1 MSVNI
6 SKCKELLKYCHLG
19 NVEKVIELLARDDV
33 DVNYTA
39 KVTRST
45 VFDEN
50 AITYA
55 AAAGHEDIVKLL
67 LENGA
72 NANCHYAYIKSPL
85 HQAIAN
91 GHTQAALAIIH
102 HGNLNFHEVL
112 GRGDGFDT
120 TGGVVVKHALK
131 NKFFDVALGL
141 LQSGACTV
149 PANFRGDDSF
159 YEGIIFELF
168 KYGDVSIIKE
178 ILANHKSAW
187 ENGWHAP
194 LAICLYSSPE
204 VVEAFIGAGG
214 RFDRVAERFSRGL
227 LEITRKDPDDTLSV
241 RKIFLEKVCNVTV
254 RDVLWIFA
262 KKNWKDIVGLLD
274 NDGDINIRGALGI
287 TPLMIAAQ
295 LGDEVLVGRMI
306 KAGADIT
313 AINDFG
319 GTALTMAVR
328 GGHEKVV
335 EKLTLVSKLALF
347 SDAVVNNDVD
357 TALEFVNL
365 RQIDV
370 NHADENGKNALMHAC
385 EAENLEMAEVV
396 LSKTLWTFD
405 LFNRYEDVAPA
416 EICADINATD
426 KNGNTA
432 LANSCINGKNAAVYF
447 LLKEK
452 ADVNCKNDDGDSAL
466 ALSCKSG
473 NIDAAQLILLSR
485 ANINEQNA
493 EGNTPLMISCANKD
507 ADMVELLMSGI
518 QRIKTTHS
526 NRGKVKYD
534 FANELDVDLM
544 NNSDQTALMLSYMGE
559 PNSDIINFVLS
570 AHPDDTGPFDTHG
583 GRIHYYGS
591 ASDGGN
597 DHRQDDMSAGIKKQR
612 TALLRKDHDG
622 EMQAIDDQEEVQ
634 LLPRE
639 DFMAFHAD
647 GGHYAVWNA
656 HAEQWSFAS
665 PSFGY
670 LL

>member
-1 MSVNI
+1 MRLNI
-6 SKCKELLKYCHLG
+6 VKCRELLQHSRLG
-19 NVEKVIELLARDDV
+19 NIEEVRQLLARDDV

-39 KVTRST
+39 KITRGTSL
-45 VFDEN
+45 EH

-67 LENGA
+67 LEKGA
-72 NANCHYAYIKSPL
+72 NANLHSTYEKSPL

-91 GHTQAALAIIH
+91 GHTQTALAIIH
-102 HGNLNFHEVL
+102 HGNLNFQQVHWVNGNLE
-112 GRGDGFDT
+112 T
-120 TGGVVVKHALK
+120 TGGVVVKYALE

-141 LQSGACTV
+141 LQSGVCTA
-149 PANFRGDDSF
+149 PANITGNQ
-159 YEGIIFELF
+159 YLYTKIIFELF
-168 KYGDVSIIKE
+168 SHGDVSIIQE
-178 ILANHKSAW
+178 LMANHKSAW
-187 ENGWHAP
+187 ENNWAAP
-194 LAICLYSSPE
+194 YAMCQTSQPE
-204 VVEAFIGAGG
+204 VVKAYIEAGG
-214 RFDRVAERFSRGL
+214 GFDGVTHIFSQSL
-227 LEITRKDPDDTLSV
+227 LTIFRKDPGDTLSV

-262 KKNWKDIVGLLD
+262 NKNWKDIVGLLE

-328 GGHEKVV
+328 GGREKVV
-335 EKLTLVSKLALF
+335 EKLLLVSKLALF

-357 TALEFVNL
+357 TVREFVNL

-396 LSKTLWTFD
+396 LSHTLWNFD
-405 LFNRYEDVAPA
+405 LFNRYENFAPA
-416 EICADINATD
+416 EICADINAKD
-426 KNGNTA
+426 ENGNTA
-432 LANSCINGKNAAVYF
+432 LANSCINGKNAAVEF
-447 LLKEK
+447 LLNKK
-452 ADVNCKNDDGDSAL
+452 ADVNCKNNDGDSAL
-466 ALSCKSG
+466 SLSCKSG
-473 NIDAAQLILLSR
+473 NIDAAKLILLSR

-507 ADMVELLMSGI
+507 AGMVELLMSDI
-518 QRIKTTHS
+518 QRIKITYNNH
-526 NRGKVKYD
+526 GKVKFD
-534 FANELDVDLM
+534 FVNVLDVDLK

-559 PNSDIINFVLS
+559 PNSDIIELVLS
-570 AHPDDTGPFDTHG
+570 AIPQDTGPFDTHG
-583 GRIHYYGS
+583 GRIHCYGS
-591 ASDGGN
+591 ASDGEN
-597 DHRQDDMSAGIKKQR
+597 DHGQDDMSAGIKKQR
-612 TALLRKDHDG
+612 TALLRKDYDG

-634 LLPRE
+634 LPPLE
-639 DFMAFHAD
+639 DFLTSHAD
-647 GGHYAVWNA
+647 GGLYAVSNA
-656 HAEQWSFAS
+656 DAEQWSFAS